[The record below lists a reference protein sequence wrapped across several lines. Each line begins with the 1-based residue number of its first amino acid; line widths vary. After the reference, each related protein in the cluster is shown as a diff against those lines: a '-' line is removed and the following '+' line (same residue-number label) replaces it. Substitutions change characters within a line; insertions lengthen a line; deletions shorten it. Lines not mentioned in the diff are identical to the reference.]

1 MNKEKN
7 IRRIKYLIYKLHLR
21 PLDIDKT
28 VRERVDEMLTW
39 VFFPKTTP
47 KKDIEE
53 LKYLLDNTVI
63 SEKELMDLWLE
74 TYDKKHENNYS
85 KQNKITYRDNKGVK
99 IGSGYGGNRNLIRYP
114 SKKRSLRTWKFFYTM
129 FPKLAEKDEW
139 DGKTSIK
146 MN

>member
-7 IRRIKYLIYKLHLR
+7 IRRIKHLIHKHYIR

-39 VFFPKTTP
+39 KFFPKITT

-63 SEKELMDLWLE
+63 SEKELMDLWLD
-74 TYDKKHENNYS
+74 TFYKKNESNYS
-85 KQNKITYRDNKGVK
+85 KQNKITHRDNKGVK
-99 IGSGYGGNRNLIRYP
+99 IGNGWGGNRNPIRYP
-114 SKKRSLRTWKFFYTM
+114 SKKRSLRTWKIFYTM
-129 FPKLAEKDEW
+129 FPVLAEKDNW

-146 MN
+146 MK